1 MAHNTCKKCGGD
13 TIVRED
19 SAGEYRVCTECGR
32 RQDGLGR
39 LQDRFG
45 GIFGG

>member
-1 MAHNTCKKCGGD
+1 MTDPCPACGGESFEEHAD
-13 TIVRED
+13 
-19 SAGEYRVCTECGR
+19 AGGTYRVCRDCGR

-45 GIFGG
+45 GL